1 MIYKK
6 CRVCTYLVTQQNV
19 FCPDCGAHRPYN
31 THSEIKNW
39 AISTT
44 HVENEIMV
52 FLLVC
57 FLLFVGIGV
66 YIFIYLGFPTMVAII
81 GGIISSLLL
90 SLLIFSSCI
99 ESEAQE
105 KIKLCSTDCLQTT
118 EKKIRSEIE
127 YNNMQ
132 KIQLEGLLNE
142 QLKKLGEAN
151 KELIKLQTSSIK
163 ISQNITNNYTNSIKE
178 REMACDNL
186 KAGIEI
192 IKSKQKWNR
201 IQLWELERIRWE
213 NKGEQLEIETLTQL
227 HLTQENHEQLD
238 KQLLKLYS
246 DGNNLIDTWSKKV
259 NLSSRKEGEQLITN
273 VKEKLVEINIWR
285 CKLDQERVRIGLAN
299 IDPLQ
304 NAQSNLAIN
313 LSLSSTQL
321 FNTSQVIQ
329 SFHST
334 FQNMQ
339 DEYARLQKDLKS
351 AQQLGII

>member
-6 CRVCTYLVTQQNV
+6 CRVCKYLVTQQNI
-19 FCPDCGAHRPYN
+19 FCPDCGTHKPYL
-31 THSEIKNW
+31 SKEELRNW
-39 AISTT
+39 AFSTT
-44 HVENEIMV
+44 QVENEWV
-52 FLLVC
+52 LCLFC
-57 FLLFVGIGV
+57 FLLYGGIATS
-66 YIFIYLGFPTMVAII
+66 ILIYLDFSKLIVTI
-81 GGIISSLLL
+81 GGISSGLVL
-90 SLLIFSSCI
+90 SLISWVSYI
-99 ESEAQE
+99 ESVAKE
-105 KIKLCSTDCLQTT
+105 KINLSSTDCLQIT
-118 EKKIRSEIE
+118 EKNIRSEIE
-127 YNNMQ
+127 YNKKQ

-142 QLKKLGEAN
+142 QLKKLDGAN

-201 IQLWELERIRWE
+201 IQLWEIERIRWE
-213 NKGEQLEIETLTQL
+213 NKGEQLEIEALTQI

-238 KQLLKLYS
+238 KQLLKLYT
-246 DGNNLIDTWSKKV
+246 DGNNLIDVWSKKV

-304 NAQSNLAIN
+304 NAQSNLTIN
-313 LSLSSTQL
+313 LSLSSMQL
-321 FNTSQVIQ
+321 FNASQVIQ
-329 SFHST
+329 SFHAT